1 MSSINGKLSKISLWL
16 KSTRPR
22 TLPAAAAPVI
32 IGIALAYYE
41 NKINLFI
48 AIFTLLSA
56 LLIQVGTNFANDYF
70 DFIKGADTDKRIGP
84 VRLIQAGLIK
94 KNEMLA
100 AFIITFIAAAVL
112 GVFLVLRGGYPV
124 LLIGIFAIIFGILY
138 TAGPAP
144 LGYIGLGDIFV
155 FIFFGLISVT
165 GTYYLQA
172 LKINQVVLIASLA
185 PGFLSVAILTANN
198 LRDIKTDREAGKRT
212 LIARFG
218 YKFGLFEY
226 LFCIIAAHLVP
237 VILVL
242 ITKSHYFSLVSVL
255 TAVMAVKPVKIILS
269 RPEPGHLIPVLG
281 KTGQILLIFSILFS
295 IGWNIKI

>member
-1 MSSINGKLSKISLWL
+1 MRNSSKLSLWF

-32 IGIALAYYE
+32 IGLALAFYE

-48 AIFTLLSA
+48 AILTLVAA
-56 LLIQVGTNFANDYF
+56 LLIQIGTNFANDYF
-70 DFIKGADTDKRIGP
+70 DFIKGTDTDRRVGP

-100 AFIITFIAAAVL
+100 AFIITFIIAAAI
-112 GVFLVLRGGYPV
+112 GVFLVIRGGWPI

-155 FIFFGLISVT
+155 FIFFGIISVT
-165 GTYYLQA
+165 GTFYLQT
-172 LKINQVVLIASLA
+172 LKINMVALIASLA

-198 LRDIKTDREAGKRT
+198 IRDIKTDREAGKKT

-218 YKFGLFEY
+218 YNFGLSEY
-226 LFCIIAAHLVP
+226 LFCIIAAHLIPIV
-237 VILVL
+237 LVL
-242 ITKSHYFSLVSVL
+242 ITKSHYFSLISVL
-255 TAVMAVKPVKIILS
+255 TVAMAVKPVKILLS
-269 RPEPGHLIPVLG
+269 RPEPRYIIPVLG

>member
-1 MSSINGKLSKISLWL
+1 MERFSKISLWF

-32 IGIALAYYE
+32 IGIALAFYE

-48 AIFTLLSA
+48 AIFTLMAA
-56 LLIQVGTNFANDYF
+56 LLIQIGTNFANDYF
-70 DFIKGADTDKRIGP
+70 DFIKGTDTDKRIGP

-100 AFIITFIAAAVL
+100 AFIIAFIAASVL
-112 GVFLVLRGGYPV
+112 GVFLVIRGGYPV
-124 LLIGIFAIIFGILY
+124 LLVGIFAIIFGILY

-165 GTYYLQA
+165 GTYYLQT
-172 LKINQVVLIASLA
+172 LKINPVVLIASLA

-198 LRDIKTDREAGKRT
+198 IRDIKTDKEAGKRT
-212 LIARFG
+212 LIVRFG
-218 YKFGLFEY
+218 YNFGLFEY
-226 LFCIIAAHLVP
+226 LFCIIAAHLIP

-242 ITKSHYFSLVSVL
+242 ITKSHYFSLISVL
-255 TAVMAVKPVKIILS
+255 TVIMAVKPVKIILS
-269 RPEPGHLIPVLG
+269 RPEPRYLIPVLG

>member
-1 MSSINGKLSKISLWL
+1 MERFSKISLWF

-32 IGIALAYYE
+32 IGIALAFYE

-48 AIFTLLSA
+48 AIFTLMAA
-56 LLIQVGTNFANDYF
+56 LLIQIGTNFANDYF
-70 DFIKGADTDKRIGP
+70 DFIKGTDTDKRIGP

-100 AFIITFIAAAVL
+100 AFIIAFIAASVL
-112 GVFLVLRGGYPV
+112 GVFLVIRGGYPV
-124 LLIGIFAIIFGILY
+124 LLVGIFAIIFGILY

-165 GTYYLQA
+165 GTYYLQT
-172 LKINQVVLIASLA
+172 LKINPVVLIASLA

-198 LRDIKTDREAGKRT
+198 IRDIKTDKEAGKRT
-212 LIARFG
+212 LIVRFG
-218 YKFGLFEY
+218 YNFGLFGY
-226 LFCIIAAHLVP
+226 LFCIIAAHLIP
-237 VILVL
+237 IILVL
-242 ITKSHYFSLVSVL
+242 ITKSHYFSLISVL
-255 TAVMAVKPVKIILS
+255 TVIMAVKPVKIILS
-269 RPEPGHLIPVLG
+269 RPEPRYLIPVLG

>member
-1 MSSINGKLSKISLWL
+1 MRNSSKLSLWF

-32 IGIALAYYE
+32 IGLALAFYE

-48 AIFTLLSA
+48 AILTLVAA
-56 LLIQVGTNFANDYF
+56 LLIQIGTNFANDYF
-70 DFIKGADTDKRIGP
+70 DFIKGTDTDKRVGP
-84 VRLIQAGLIK
+84 VRLIQAGLIR

-100 AFIITFIAAAVL
+100 AFIITFILAAAI
-112 GVFLVLRGGYPV
+112 GVFLVIRGGWPI
-124 LLIGIFAIIFGILY
+124 LLVGIFAIIFGILY

-155 FIFFGLISVT
+155 FIFFGIISVT
-165 GTYYLQA
+165 GTFYLQT
-172 LKINQVVLIASLA
+172 LRINTLVLIASLA
-185 PGFLSVAILTANN
+185 PGLLSMAILTANN
-198 LRDIKTDREAGKRT
+198 IRDIKTDREAGKKT

-218 YKFGLFEY
+218 YNFGLYEY
-226 LFCIIAAHLVP
+226 LFCIIAAHIIPIVLV
-237 VILVL
+237 I
-242 ITKSHYFSLVSVL
+242 ITKSHYFSLISVL
-255 TAVMAVKPVKIILS
+255 TVIMAVKPVKILLS
-269 RPEPGHLIPVLG
+269 RPEPRYIIPVLG

>member
-1 MSSINGKLSKISLWL
+1 MERFSKISLWFR
-16 KSTRPR
+16 STRPR

-32 IGIALAYYE
+32 IGIALAFYE

-48 AIFTLLSA
+48 AIFTLMAA
-56 LLIQVGTNFANDYF
+56 LLIQIGTNFANDYF
-70 DFIKGADTDKRIGP
+70 DFIKGTDTDKRIGP

-100 AFIITFIAAAVL
+100 AFIIAFIAASVL
-112 GVFLVLRGGYPV
+112 GVFLVIRGGYPV
-124 LLIGIFAIIFGILY
+124 LLVGIFAIIFGILY

-165 GTYYLQA
+165 GTYYLQT
-172 LKINQVVLIASLA
+172 LKINPVVLIASLA

-198 LRDIKTDREAGKRT
+198 IRDIKTDKEAGKRT
-212 LIARFG
+212 LIVRFG
-218 YKFGLFEY
+218 YNFGLFEY
-226 LFCIIAAHLVP
+226 LFCIIAAHLIP

-242 ITKSHYFSLVSVL
+242 ITKSHYFSLISVL
-255 TAVMAVKPVKIILS
+255 TVIMAVKPVKIILS
-269 RPEPGHLIPVLG
+269 RPEPRYIIPVLG